1 MLVRVGYF
9 FFLVGLLVMFIFVAS
24 YQVNAP
30 RYSLLLLGLFLVIS
44 GVFLV
49 VKNRPPSED
58 AGRFRRFR
66 RNRSEKNQNGDKD

>member
-9 FFLVGLLVMFIFVAS
+9 FFLVGLPVLFVFVAS

-30 RYSLLLLGLFLVIS
+30 RYNLLLIGLFLVIS

-58 AGRFRRFR
+58 TGRFRRFR
-66 RNRSEKNQNGDKD
+66 RKSSEKKQNGDED